1 MDLKDVKFGDEM
13 KDEFLLDKSCAFV
26 NHGSYGPTPKRVVE
40 QKVKFIYEQEAQ
52 PDLWFRFNLE
62 KYYDA
67 SLTAAA
73 EFLGVN
79 KSNLVLVD
87 NVTTGINTVVK
98 CLKFEPGD
106 QILIH
111 THTYNAVKNIADE
124 QEDFIKGVKVVTA
137 EIPLPIK
144 SEDDLVDVFRKA
156 LDENPKIKLAV
167 LDHITSPSAIIF
179 PVEKLT
185 KLCRERG
192 VLTLI
197 DGAHAPGQIKLNVAE
212 VGADFYS
219 ANFHKWCYVPRSC
232 GFIWFSDDFHGQLRP
247 LVTSHGYKHSLDDQF
262 NNLGTRDIS
271 SYFCIPH
278 ALKFY
283 KEIGGLEAIQA
294 HGRELTKFAAK
305 ILCEALGTEE
315 LDIPDSMRA
324 PCMTTIRLPL
334 KKPAKL
340 TEADVMTKDIFKF
353 HKTQVTI
360 SVYND
365 QFRIRP
371 TINIYNSEND
381 LMQLKNAVVTY
392 LNENYADYIEYKL
405 PCN

>member
-73 EFLGVN
+73 EFLGVK

-197 DGAHAPGQIKLNVAE
+197 DGAHAPGQIKLNVAKI
-212 VGADFYS
+212 GADFYS

-334 KKPAKL
+334 KKPANIPTDAISARKAVAQLLVKL
-340 TEADVMTKDIFKF
+340 YKENGIVIMLASFNGF
-353 HKTQVTI
+353 Q
-360 SVYND
+360 S
-365 QFRIRP
+365 IRVSA
-371 TINIYNSEND
+371 NIYNTE
-381 LMQLKNAVVTY
+381 T
-392 LNENYADYIEYKL
+392 DYVRVKDTLLEVLSKMRTQD
-405 PCN
+405 

>member
-73 EFLGVN
+73 EFLGVK

-87 NVTTGINTVVK
+87 NVTTGVNTVVK

-179 PVEKLT
+179 PVEKLS

-340 TEADVMTKDIFKF
+340 AEADVMTKDIFKF
-353 HKTQVTI
+353 HKAQVTI

-371 TINIYNSEND
+371 TINIYNSKND
-381 LMQLKNAVVTY
+381 LMQLKDAVVTY